1 MQSPFRRYATLAK
14 HWLWLVILGI
24 VLCGGT
30 GYVISKFMKPVYQAS
45 ALLVVNLSSTTTPY
59 DVNGSLAIVP
69 TYAQLLNSPG
79 VLDTVLAKHQGLTLA
94 QLQGMISV
102 KPQSNTQNIELDVQD
117 ADPALAT
124 QLANEISQSL
134 ANFANTRLS
143 GGVQVVPAELPTSP
157 ISPKATLNAAIGA
170 LVGLALAV
178 ALIVLF
184 EWIDDRL
191 DSPEEVQEILGLDT
205 LTTVPQLSR
214 RQRVKNPEEVPAFAE
229 GCRMLCVNLIAAQAI
244 KPFKLVMV
252 TSALAAEGRST
263 IAANLATFLAMSGKR
278 VLLVDADLRR
288 PSLHKHFQLY
298 KLHGLSSAL
307 LDMWMEDETELDGQP
322 TEIQTLRVL
331 TAGVLSSNP
340 AELLHSPRAHQLFE
354 NFKKTTQF
362 DYVIFDTPPLLPV
375 ADAQVLATYV
385 QAVVF
390 VVDASRTPRKILLRA
405 RQVLNRTRA
414 TILGVVI
421 NKNRWSED
429 SEIREYLNDV
439 SLRQSKLGKN
449 MGTPPNTPPVNGL
462 VKHDVNH
469 NANQENMD
477 ITVTL
482 ARPLKEKDREN

>member
-1 MQSPFRRYATLAK
+1 M
-14 HWLWLVILGI
+14 
-24 VLCGGT
+24 
-30 GYVISKFMKPVYQAS
+30 
-45 ALLVVNLSSTTTPY
+45 
-59 DVNGSLAIVP
+59 
-69 TYAQLLNSPG
+69 
-79 VLDTVLAKHQGLTLA
+79 
-94 QLQGMISV
+94 
-102 KPQSNTQNIELDVQD
+102 
-117 ADPALAT
+117 
-124 QLANEISQSL
+124 
-134 ANFANTRLS
+134 
-143 GGVQVVPAELPTSP
+143 
-157 ISPKATLNAAIGA
+157 
-170 LVGLALAV
+170 
-178 ALIVLF
+178 
-184 EWIDDRL
+184 
-191 DSPEEVQEILGLDT
+191 
-205 LTTVPQLSR
+205 
-214 RQRVKNPEEVPAFAE
+214 
-229 GCRMLCVNLIAAQAI
+229 
-244 KPFKLVMV
+244 
-252 TSALAAEGRST
+252 
-263 IAANLATFLAMSGKR
+263 
-278 VLLVDADLRR
+278 
-288 PSLHKHFQLY
+288 
-298 KLHGLSSAL
+298 
-307 LDMWMEDETELDGQP
+307 
-322 TEIQTLRVL
+322 
-331 TAGVLSSNP
+331 
-340 AELLHSPRAHQLFE
+340 LHSPRAHQLFE